1 MAERTIKSLDKEG
14 AGKRA
19 VTRVNTEQAS
29 SEYQPKGV
37 KSGRADHVMAKATDS
52 EPRSERTLDALGVMV
67 TACL

>member
-1 MAERTIKSLDKEG
+1 MVKRTVKSLMKEE

-37 KSGRADHVMAKATDS
+37 RSGRADHVTAKAIDS
-52 EPRSERTLDALGVMV
+52 GLGSEGTLDAPGVLV
-67 TACL
+67 TAHL